1 MCFPIYN
8 NVCPKHYQSYKKAF
22 NDIINFIFENYYKQ
36 IGFSKEGSYYSMKR
50 LKRKDLLLFAHKLI
64 GEVPNFR
71 NAKQHYESYL
81 RKQNRKSVKQSVI
94 ITYQPKIFDTVDI
107 KSVITEH
114 PKTSHKLCKTS

>member
-1 MCFPIYN
+1 
-8 NVCPKHYQSYKKAF
+8 
-22 NDIINFIFENYYKQ
+22 
-36 IGFSKEGSYYSMKR
+36 MKR

-64 GEVPNFR
+64 GKVPNFR
-71 NAKQHYESYL
+71 NSKQHYESYL

-94 ITYQPKIFDTVDI
+94 ITYQPKIFGTVDI

>member
-1 MCFPIYN
+1 
-8 NVCPKHYQSYKKAF
+8 
-22 NDIINFIFENYYKQ
+22 
-36 IGFSKEGSYYSMKR
+36 MKR
-50 LKRKDLLLFAHKLI
+50 LKRKDLLLFAHNLI